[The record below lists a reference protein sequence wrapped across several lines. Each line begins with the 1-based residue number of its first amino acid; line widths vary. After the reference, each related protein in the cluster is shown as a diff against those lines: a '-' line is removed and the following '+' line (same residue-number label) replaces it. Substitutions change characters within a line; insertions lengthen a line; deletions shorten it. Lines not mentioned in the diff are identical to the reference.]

1 MLHPLLWAILSL
13 FLRETKPPGDFV
25 SGGDDVLTGVERV
38 VAVGDIHGDA
48 DQLAAVLR
56 SAKLIDEKDA
66 WCGGKAHLVQ
76 TGDILDRGPDSRR
89 AMDLLMRLEAEAKQA
104 GGAVHA
110 LIGNHE
116 AMNLYGDLRYV
127 SEGEIAAFRDAN
139 SEKAREE
146 LYKEHQKSAKGI
158 PFDETYRR
166 NWEAEHPLGYAEH
179 RRAFGPDGVY
189 GKWIRGHNA
198 VLRID
203 GTLFLHGGISPKYAD
218 WGVRTINER
227 IRIELSDFTKLE
239 GGVATDDQGPLWY
252 RGLALRG
259 KELESHVRS
268 VLKNYEVDRIAIGHT
283 YTDGA
288 VIPRFGGRVLQIDV
302 GLSKVYDAAGR
313 CACLEIERGKVR
325 VLHRGKRLELPSD
338 DGPDLLRY
346 LKEAAALDPA
356 PSPLARSIESLEAA
370 LAEPAKK

>member
-1 MLHPLLWAILSL
+1 MRKVLLRGILVL
-13 FLRETKPPGDFV
+13 TVLIVPGTTA
-25 SGGDDVLTGVERV
+25 SAGDDVLAGVERV

-48 DQLAAVLR
+48 DQLVLVLR
-56 SAKLIDEKDA
+56 SAKLIDDKGS

-76 TGDILDRGPDSRR
+76 TGDVLDRGPDSRK
-89 AMDLLMRLEAEAKQA
+89 AMDFLMRLEIEAREA

-146 LYKEHQKSAKGI
+146 LYKEHQKSAKGVV
-158 PFDETYRR
+158 FDETYRR

-198 VLRID
+198 AIRID

>member
-1 MLHPLLWAILSL
+1 MFRPLLIAALAL
-13 FLRETKPPGDFV
+13 LLPETKPRGGFV
-25 SGGDDVLTGVERV
+25 SAPEDVFTGVERV

-48 DQLAAVLR
+48 DQLVAVLR
-56 SAKLIDEKDA
+56 SATLIDEKNA

-76 TGDILDRGPDSRR
+76 TGDILDRGPDSRK
-89 AMDLLMRLEAEAKQA
+89 AMDLLMRLEVEAKQA

-146 LYKEHQKSAKGI
+146 LYQEHQKSAKGVV
-158 PFDETYRR
+158 FDDTYRR
-166 NWEAEHPLGYAEH
+166 NWDADHPLGYAEH

-189 GKWIRGHNA
+189 GKWIRGHQA
-198 VLRID
+198 AIRID

-227 IRIELSDFTKLE
+227 IRIELADFTKLE
-239 GGVATDDQGPLWY
+239 GGVASDDQGPLWY

-259 KELESHVRS
+259 KDLEPHLQT

-283 YTDGA
+283 YTEGA
-288 VIPRFGGRVLQIDV
+288 VMPRFGGRVLQIDV
-302 GLSKVYDAAGR
+302 GLSKVYDPAGR
-313 CACLEIERGKVR
+313 CACLEIDHGKVR
-325 VLHRGKRLELPSD
+325 VLHRGRRLELPLD
-338 DGPDLLRY
+338 DRLDLLRY

-356 PSPLARSIESLEAA
+356 PSPLSRQIAA
-370 LAEPAKK
+370 LEEAFAEPAKK

>member
-1 MLHPLLWAILSL
+1 MRKVLLRGILVL
-13 FLRETKPPGDFV
+13 TVLVVPGTTA
-25 SGGDDVLTGVERV
+25 SAGDDVLAGVERV

-48 DQLAAVLR
+48 DQLVLVLR
-56 SAKLIDEKDA
+56 SAKLIDDKGS

-76 TGDILDRGPDSRR
+76 TGDVLDRGPDSRK
-89 AMDLLMRLEAEAKQA
+89 AMDFLMRLEIEAREA

-146 LYKEHQKSAKGI
+146 LYKEHQKSAKGVV
-158 PFDETYRR
+158 FDETYRR

-198 VLRID
+198 AIRID